1 MLQLQENKRG
11 DFAKTTA
18 FGRYGV
24 KTSVIFI
31 ISSGLPRPGLAGNL
45 VNPVYSLFFLNFNPV
60 LTVRFNRLRIAA
72 YWAKVSQPAGCVGDY
87 SASEGEF
94 FVCL

>member
-1 MLQLQENKRG
+1 MLTASVLQLQENKRG

-31 ISSGLPRPGLAGNL
+31 ISSGLPRPGLVGN
-45 VNPVYSLFFLNFNPV
+45 PSS
-60 LTVRFNRLRIAA
+60 T
-72 YWAKVSQPAGCVGDY
+72 S
-87 SASEGEF
+87 
-94 FVCL
+94 